1 MNSSARVAFLIAL
14 VQSPAHAFVPN
25 MPKRPLRITVGQS
38 AEPSVKNGS
47 PSWVNLPRPQEDDEL
62 TASMPSAEQ
71 WVGRLAMIGA
81 VGLFIGEITTGE
93 SVSEQVM
100 DLISGL

>member
-1 MNSSARVAFLIAL
+1 MNSSARFAFLIAL

-25 MPKRPLRITVGQS
+25 MPKRPLRMSQS
-38 AEPSVKNGS
+38 AEPSVKNDS
-47 PSWVNLPRPQEDDEL
+47 PSWVNLPRPQENDES